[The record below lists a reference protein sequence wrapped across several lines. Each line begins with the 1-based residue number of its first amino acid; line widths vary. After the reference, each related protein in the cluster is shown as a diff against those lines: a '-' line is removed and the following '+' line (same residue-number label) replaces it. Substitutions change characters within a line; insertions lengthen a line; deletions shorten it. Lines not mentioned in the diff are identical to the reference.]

1 MPTTTA
7 EEASLIND
15 AEFLDELEQ
24 FAREDEYVAK
34 ADADAP
40 SVTYADAFDALEIG
54 LPMDSAAPPT
64 GAPHHERAPYADRL
78 PLDESYQP
86 PVERPASAEQRVP
99 FIAVAIVLA
108 CCLTFGAATAAL
120 VFHDRLT
127 HLTALRPAT
136 R

>member
-1 MPTTTA
+1 MPTPTA

-15 AEFLDELEQ
+15 GEFLDELEQ

-40 SVTYADAFDALEIG
+40 LVTYAGAFHALEMG
-54 LPMDSAAPPT
+54 LPMDSAAPT
-64 GAPHHERAPYADRL
+64 GAPHHECAPYADRL
-78 PLDESYQP
+78 PLDESYHP

-127 HLTALRPAT
+127 HLNALRPAT